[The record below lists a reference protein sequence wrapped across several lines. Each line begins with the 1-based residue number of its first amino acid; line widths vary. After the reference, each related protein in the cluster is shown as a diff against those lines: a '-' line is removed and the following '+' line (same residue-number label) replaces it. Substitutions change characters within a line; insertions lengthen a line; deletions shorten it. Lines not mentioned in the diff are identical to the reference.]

1 MVLGPRWVAEANTK
15 ASAFGI
21 SDALNGAAR
30 WRRFPRHLRRSG
42 KTEAPS
48 KLSSHEAR
56 LEKPDLSWVSL
67 PVEGGRLSIGV
78 RIALDA
84 GIAFRRFLFLLFR
97 SGQARSAPDV
107 LEDEICQLSWSNLP
121 YARRSESAN

>member
-1 MVLGPRWVAEANTK
+1 MVLGLRWVAEANTK

-78 RIALDA
+78 RIA
-84 GIAFRRFLFLLFR
+84 FRRFLFLLFC
-97 SGQARSAPDV
+97 SGKARLAPDV

-121 YARRSESAN
+121 YARRSGSAN